1 MVVGGLEG
9 MEVIGEGVFEHVF
22 KGCAP
27 GLVTP
32 GSACEQFMAVKT
44 LKSNV
49 EHDLLE
55 YFVKEVQT

>member
-1 MVVGGLEG
+1 

-32 GSACEQFMAVKT
+32 GEECVAVKT

-55 YFVKEVQT
+55 DFDI